1 MAGEPDGGRASAA
14 TRRRGAVLEQAIL
27 DAAAEEL
34 KESGYSGLSM
44 DRVARRAGTNKN
56 AIYRRWPSRAALAVA
71 AYGRMTVTEARVP
84 DTGELRGDAL
94 ELLRAANRHL
104 SSPLGRILLD
114 LLASARDDPDL
125 LAEIHARTGGDGL
138 TGMWLTVL
146 GRAVAR
152 GEAAPEALHPRVAT
166 VPIALLRNEFLTRG
180 VTGVPDEVLVEIIDD
195 VYLPLVRGRAPR

>member
-1 MAGEPDGGRASAA
+1 VAGEPDGGRASAA

-34 KESGYSGLSM
+34 KESGYSGLTM

-114 LLASARDDPDL
+114 LLASARSL
-125 LAEIHARTGGDGL
+125 RSTSHAASPAATSNAKITSALFTFTPYVPVMVSPPVVRRPRRGC
-138 TGMWLTVL
+138 L
-146 GRAVAR
+146 GWSARRRRAS
-152 GEAAPEALHPRVAT
+152 APPAWAPASMH
-166 VPIALLRNEFLTRG
+166 LRNYRHNN
-180 VTGVPDEVLVEIIDD
+180 VL
-195 VYLPLVRGRAPR
+195 